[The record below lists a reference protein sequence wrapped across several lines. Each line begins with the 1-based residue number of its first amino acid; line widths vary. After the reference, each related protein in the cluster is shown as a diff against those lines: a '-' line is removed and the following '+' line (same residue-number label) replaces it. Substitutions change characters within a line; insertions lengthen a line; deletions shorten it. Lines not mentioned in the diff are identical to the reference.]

1 VLLGGGLIAY
11 ALLRSDGDADGGS
24 SSGMS
29 IVRVDE
35 PWSCNGPVD
44 LDLVKVTIR
53 NVHTDAIQLG
63 RGCTGTIRR
72 IEVETSSRDGV
83 KVSAVENG
91 PHDIE
96 IGGGY
101 VRCLGKTSPEVH
113 QDGIQVMGGE
123 RITFRDL
130 EISCSSGPNGQLFIN
145 AVHSGLPTD
154 VVCESCTFGAGAAS
168 TLIVGRSVRSGARD
182 SLVCEGRYHDV
193 RVTDRAVDA
202 VNEGNTLLPR
212 SDGRCTLRA

>member
-1 VLLGGGLIAY
+1 LVAVALFRAIDGTEDTGG
-11 ALLRSDGDADGGS
+11 DGI
-24 SSGMS
+24 S

-35 PWSCNGPVD
+35 PWVCNGPVD

-53 NVHTDAIQLG
+53 TVRTDAIQFG

-72 IEVETSSRDGV
+72 IEVETSMRDGV

-101 VRCLGKTSPEVH
+101 VRCLGKAAPDVH

-123 RITFRDL
+123 RITFREL
-130 EISCSSGPNGQLFIN
+130 EIACSSGPNGQLFIN

-154 VVCESCTFGAGAAS
+154 VVCQGCTFGSGAAS
-168 TLIVGRSVRSGARD
+168 TLIVGRSVRSGARG
-182 SLVCEGRYHDV
+182 SVVCPGRYHDV
-193 RVTDRAVDA
+193 RVNDNAVDP
-202 VNEGNTLLPR
+202 VDEDNTVLEQ
-212 SDGRCTLRA
+212 SDPRCTLGA